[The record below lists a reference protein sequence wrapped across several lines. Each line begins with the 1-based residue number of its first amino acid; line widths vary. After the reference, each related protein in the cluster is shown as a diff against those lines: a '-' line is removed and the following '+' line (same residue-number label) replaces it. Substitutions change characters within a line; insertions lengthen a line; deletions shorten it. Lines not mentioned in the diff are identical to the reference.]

1 MRLKLKVL
9 KIGTLVAQKI
19 LIEKKWICDKL
30 LFRFEKFIVERVM
43 SNPLVKVKNPAL
55 ASVWRPVLELIENAT
70 RIVLSTHE
78 NSDGDG
84 LGSEV
89 AMYAVLTELGK
100 EVCIINPTSIPKN
113 YQFLPYLADAHIFKE
128 DSAEHKAKL
137 EQADLFILLDTNHI
151 SRTRGIKPIVL
162 ERQKQGQK
170 VVCVDHH
177 LHPEEFADA
186 MVCLSYASATGE
198 LAYELIKA
206 MEERYGKSLIDK
218 TAATGLYTAIM
229 TDTASFKLPK
239 TTPHVH
245 RIVAELLETGISP
258 MEIYE
263 KIYNTLNEN
272 VLKLISY
279 GVGNIK
285 LLGQNRLAY
294 MPISQAILVE
304 TKAELSDTERL
315 LEYMVGIP
323 TTLISLLLIELPDGR
338 TKVSMRSRGDLAVNE
353 IAMRYGGGG
362 HKNAAG
368 CTVPLPLHQAVE
380 KLTADTITLLTIS
393 NN

>member
-1 MRLKLKVL
+1 
-9 KIGTLVAQKI
+9 
-19 LIEKKWICDKL
+19 
-30 LFRFEKFIVERVM
+30 M
-43 SNPLVKVKNPAL
+43 SNPLVGVKNPAL
-55 ASVWRPVLELIENAT
+55 TSVWIPILELIENAA

-89 AMYAVLTELGK
+89 AMYSVLRQLGK
-100 EVCIINPTSIPKN
+100 QVCIINPTSIPKN
-113 YQFLPYLADAHIFKE
+113 YQFLPYLSNALIFNE
-128 DSAEHKAKL
+128 DSAEHREFL
-137 EQADLFILLDTNHI
+137 EQADLFMLLDTNHI
-151 SRTRGIKPIVL
+151 GRTRAMKPIVL
-162 ERQKQGQK
+162 ERQKRGQK
-170 VVCVDHH
+170 VICIDHH
-177 LHPEEFADA
+177 LHPEDFADA

-206 MEERYGKSLIDK
+206 MEERYAKTLIDID
-218 TAATGLYTAIM
+218 AATGLYTAIM

-279 GVGNIK
+279 GVGSVK
-285 LLGQNRLAY
+285 LLHKNTLAY
-294 MPISQAILVE
+294 MPITQAMLNE
-304 TKAELSDTERL
+304 TETALSDTERL
-315 LEYMVGIP
+315 LDYMVGIP
-323 TTLISLLLIELPDGR
+323 TTRISLLLIELPDGN
-338 TKVSMRSRGDLAVNE
+338 TKVSMRSRGDFAVNE
-353 IAMRYGGGG
+353 IAMQYGGGG

-368 CTVPLPLHQAVE
+368 CIVPLPLPQAIE
-380 KLTADTITLLTIS
+380 KLTTDTTNLLQNIY
-393 NN
+393 NHQN

>member
-1 MRLKLKVL
+1 
-9 KIGTLVAQKI
+9 
-19 LIEKKWICDKL
+19 
-30 LFRFEKFIVERVM
+30 M
-43 SNPLVKVKNPAL
+43 SNPHVSVKNPAL
-55 ASVWRPVLELIENAT
+55 TSVWRPVLELIENAT

-89 AMYAVLTELGK
+89 AMYSVLNHLGK
-100 EVCIINPTSIPKN
+100 EVSIINPTSVPKN
-113 YQFLPYLADAHIFKE
+113 YQFLPYLSDALIFKE
-128 DSAEHKAKL
+128 DSAEHIRLL
-137 EQADLFILLDTNHI
+137 EQADLFMLLDTNHI
-151 SRTRGIKPIVL
+151 GRTRGIKPIVM
-162 ERQKQGQK
+162 ERRKHGQK
-170 VVCVDHH
+170 VICIDHH
-177 LHPEEFADA
+177 LHPEDFADV

-206 MEERYGKSLIDK
+206 MEERYNKTLIDK

-285 LLGQNRLAY
+285 LLEQNTLAY
-294 MPISQAILVE
+294 MPITQAMLTQTE
-304 TKAELSDTERL
+304 TGLSDTERL

-323 TTLISLLLIELPDGR
+323 TTRISLLLIELPDGR
-338 TKVSMRSRGDLAVNE
+338 TKVSLRSRGDLAVNE

-368 CTVPLPLHQAVE
+368 CTVPLPLHQAIE
-380 KLTADTITLLTIS
+380 KLTADTITLLNIF

>member
-1 MRLKLKVL
+1 M
-9 KIGTLVAQKI
+9 T
-19 LIEKKWICDKL
+19 
-30 LFRFEKFIVERVM
+30 
-43 SNPLVKVKNPAL
+43 NPHVSVKNPAL
-55 ASVWRPVLELIENAT
+55 TSVWRPVLELIENAT

-89 AMYAVLTELGK
+89 AMYSVLTTLGK
-100 EVCIINPTSIPKN
+100 EVCIINPTSVPKN
-113 YQFLPYLADAHIFKE
+113 YQFLPHLSDVLIFQE
-128 DSAEHKAKL
+128 ESAEHKSRL
-137 EQADLFILLDTNHI
+137 EQADLFMLLDTNHI
-151 SRTRGIKPIVL
+151 GRTRGIKPIVM
-162 ERQKQGQK
+162 ERRKHGQK
-170 VVCVDHH
+170 VVCIDHH
-177 LHPEEFADA
+177 LHPEDFADA

-206 MEERYGKSLIDK
+206 MEERYNKTLIDK
-218 TAATGLYTAIM
+218 AAATGLYTAIM

-285 LLGQNRLAY
+285 LLEQNTLAY
-294 MPISQAILVE
+294 MPITQAMLIE
-304 TKAELSDTERL
+304 TETGLSDTERL

-323 TTLISLLLIELPDGR
+323 TTRISLLLIELPDGR
-338 TKVSMRSRGDLAVNE
+338 TKVSLRSRGDLAVNE
-353 IAMRYGGGG
+353 IAMQYGGGG

-368 CTVPLPLHQAVE
+368 CTVPLLLEQAVE
-380 KLTADTITLLTIS
+380 TLIADTINLLSVS

>member
-1 MRLKLKVL
+1 
-9 KIGTLVAQKI
+9 
-19 LIEKKWICDKL
+19 
-30 LFRFEKFIVERVM
+30 M
-43 SNPLVKVKNPAL
+43 SNPLVGVKNPAL
-55 ASVWRPVLELIENAT
+55 TSVWKPILELIENAT

-89 AMYAVLTELGK
+89 ALYSVLRQLGK
-100 EVCIINPTSIPKN
+100 DVCIINPTSIPKN
-113 YQFLPYLADAHIFKE
+113 YQFLPYLSNALIFNE
-128 DSAEHKAKL
+128 TSPEHRQQL
-137 EQADLFILLDTNHI
+137 EQADLFMLLDTNHI
-151 SRTRGIKPIVL
+151 GRTRAIKPIVL
-162 ERQKQGQK
+162 EQQKHGQK
-170 VVCVDHH
+170 IICIDHH
-177 LHPEEFADA
+177 LHPEDFADA

-198 LAYELIKA
+198 LVYELIKA
-206 MEERYGKSLIDK
+206 MEEHYGKTLIDK
-218 TAATGLYTAIM
+218 HVATGLYTAIM

-245 RIVAELLETGISP
+245 RIVAELLETDISP

-285 LLGQNRLAY
+285 LLEQNMLAY
-294 MPISQAILVE
+294 MPITQAILNQ
-304 TKAELSDTERL
+304 TQTLLSDTERL
-315 LEYMVGIP
+315 LDYMVGIP
-323 TTLISLLLIELPDGR
+323 TTRISLLFIELPDGQ

-353 IAMRYGGGG
+353 LAMQYGGGG

-368 CTVPLPLHQAVE
+368 CTVPLPLQQAVE
-380 KLTADTITLLTIS
+380 TLTVATTNLLLNIH
-393 NN
+393 NH

>member
-1 MRLKLKVL
+1 
-9 KIGTLVAQKI
+9 
-19 LIEKKWICDKL
+19 
-30 LFRFEKFIVERVM
+30 M
-43 SNPLVKVKNPAL
+43 SNPLVGVKNPAL
-55 ASVWRPVLELIENAT
+55 TSVWIPVLELIENAT

-89 AMYAVLTELGK
+89 AMVSVLRQLGK
-100 EVCIINPTSIPKN
+100 KVCIINPTSIPKN
-113 YQFLPYLADAHIFKE
+113 YQFLPYLSDAIIFE
-128 DSAEHKAKL
+128 GESDEHREFL
-137 EQADLFILLDTNHI
+137 EQADLFMLLDTNHI
-151 SRTRGIKPIVL
+151 GRTRAMEPIVL
-162 ERQKQGQK
+162 ERQKHGQK
-170 VVCVDHH
+170 VICIDHH
-177 LHPEEFADA
+177 LHPEDFADA

-206 MEERYGKSLIDK
+206 MEERYDKTLID
-218 TAATGLYTAIM
+218 TNAATGLYTAIM

-263 KIYNTLNEN
+263 KVYNTLTEN

-285 LLGQNRLAY
+285 LLHKNTLAY
-294 MPISQAILVE
+294 MPITQAMLNE
-304 TKAELSDTERL
+304 TETTLSDTERL
-315 LEYMVGIP
+315 LDYMVGMP
-323 TTLISLLLIELPDGR
+323 TTRISLLLIELPDGR
-338 TKVSMRSRGDLAVNE
+338 TKVSMRSRGDLSVNE
-353 IAMRYGGGG
+353 IAMQYGGGG

-368 CTVPLPLHQAVE
+368 CTVPLPLPQAIE
-380 KLTADTITLLTIS
+380 KLTADTTNLLQNIY
-393 NN
+393 NH

>member
-1 MRLKLKVL
+1 
-9 KIGTLVAQKI
+9 
-19 LIEKKWICDKL
+19 
-30 LFRFEKFIVERVM
+30 M
-43 SNPLVKVKNPAL
+43 SNPLVGVKNPAL
-55 ASVWRPVLELIENAT
+55 TSVWIPVLELIENAT

-89 AMYAVLTELGK
+89 AMVSVLRQLGK

-113 YQFLPYLADAHIFKE
+113 YQFLPYLSDALIFNE
-128 DSAEHKAKL
+128 TSREHRRLL

-151 SRTRGIKPIVL
+151 DRTRAIKPIVL
-162 ERQKQGQK
+162 ERQKSGQK
-170 VVCVDHH
+170 IICVDHH

-198 LAYELIKA
+198 LTYELIKA
-206 MEERYGKSLIDK
+206 MEERYDKTLIDK
-218 TAATGLYTAIM
+218 NTATGLYTAIM

-258 MEIYE
+258 TEIYE

-279 GVGNIK
+279 GVRNIK
-285 LLGQNRLAY
+285 LLHENTLAY
-294 MPISQAILVE
+294 MPITQAMLNE
-304 TKAELSDTERL
+304 TETLLSDTERL
-315 LEYMVGIP
+315 LDYMVGMP
-323 TTLISLLLIELPDGR
+323 TTRISILLIELPDGR
-338 TKVSMRSRGDLAVNE
+338 TKVSMRSRGNLAVNE
-353 IAMRYGGGG
+353 IAMQYGGGG
-362 HKNAAG
+362 HKNASG
-368 CTVPLPLHQAVE
+368 CTVPLPLPQAIE
-380 KLTADTITLLTIS
+380 KLIADTTNLLQNIH
-393 NN
+393 NH